1 MKLRDSVP
9 KVNGAG
15 MHRECT
21 SAQTYERVRPHL
33 RRMGV
38 TRVAEITWLDR
49 IGIPVYNAIA
59 PRSNDI
65 ISVYNGKGLTRD
77 DARTSAVMEAVE
89 RFSAGLPI
97 RPAVIASYEEL
108 VVAGRTVLDPREN
121 LVALSRHYRD
131 GIPISWVRAYD
142 LLHEETVLVPLDCV
156 AYSLAS
162 HEPPIY
168 EVSTTNGLASGNN
181 LEEAICHALTE
192 LIERDSMTGA
202 ELVSNQLCQILEKG
216 ILADRQ
222 PEQLT
227 DALKE
232 IHPHVDPDSLPP
244 RARALVEQFRAAGL
258 QLRIVHLTSDLGIP
272 SFLVA
277 TDEEISPT
285 TSQGHGGFGTH
296 PDAEVAV
303 IRAITECAQSRA
315 VDIQAMREDIRLPD
329 EQVSK
334 YQKHVQRSSTI
345 DKGAWAWRPVRKVVN
360 FADIPSWRTAD
371 VMADLRLMLRRLR
384 ESGIGRALA
393 VDLSPPGIPVTVVRV
408 MVPQLESWAV
418 DHGRIGA
425 RGAAAWNR
433 ALSDLCARSRELT
446 KPEQQPDNRRQ
457 GVAA

>member
-9 KVNGAG
+9 KVNGG
-15 MHRECT
+15 GTHRECT

-65 ISVYNGKGLTRD
+65 ISVYNGKGLSPE

-97 RPAVIASYEEL
+97 RPAAIASYEEL
-108 VVAGRTVLDPREN
+108 VKAGRTVLDPREN
-121 LVALSRHYRD
+121 LVALSRHYRED
-131 GIPISWVRAYD
+131 TPISWVEAHD
-142 LLHEETVLVPLDCV
+142 LLSGETVLVPQGCV

-162 HEPPIY
+162 HEPPTY
-168 EVSTTNGLASGNN
+168 EISTTNGLASGNN
-181 LEEAICHALTE
+181 PEEAICHALTE
-192 LIERDSMTGA
+192 LVERDSMTTA
-202 ELVSNQLCQILEKG
+202 ELVSNLLCQILEKG
-216 ILADRQ
+216 VRAERQ
-222 PEQLT
+222 PEQVT
-227 DALKE
+227 DLLKE
-232 IHPHVDPDSLPP
+232 IHPHVNPESLPP
-244 RARALVEQFRAAGL
+244 KALALVQQFRAAGL
-258 QLRIVHLTSDLGIP
+258 QLRIVHITSDLGIP

-285 TSQGHGGFGTH
+285 TSKGHGGFGTH

-303 IRAITECAQSRA
+303 IRAITECAQSRV

-345 DKGAWAWRPVRKVVN
+345 DKGAWAWRPVRKVVD
-360 FADIPSWRTAD
+360 FADIPTWRTAD
-371 VMADLRLMLRRLR
+371 VMDDLRLMLDRLR
-384 ESGIGRALA
+384 ERGIRRALV
-393 VDLSPPGIPVTVVRV
+393 VDLSPPEIPVTVVRV
-408 MVPQLESWAV
+408 IVPQLESWAV

-425 RGAAAWNR
+425 RGAAAWNHALADLR
-433 ALSDLCARSRELT
+433 AHSRELT
-446 KPEQQPDNRRQ
+446 AQRNQHGQGAPE
-457 GVAA
+457 

>member
-9 KVNGAG
+9 KVNGSGA
-15 MHRECT
+15 HRECT
-21 SAQTYERVRPHL
+21 AAQTYDRVKPHL

-65 ISVYNGKGLTRD
+65 ISVYNGKGLSPS

-89 RFSAGLPI
+89 RFSAGLPL
-97 RPAVIASYEEL
+97 RPAAIASYAEL
-108 VVAGRTVLDPREN
+108 VKDGRTVMDPRDN

-131 GIPISWVRAYD
+131 DTPISWVEAYD
-142 LLHEETVLVPLDCV
+142 LLNEETVLVPQDCA

-162 HEPPIY
+162 HEPPTY

-181 LEEAICHALTE
+181 LEEAVCHALTE
-192 LIERDSMTGA
+192 LVERDSMTNA

-222 PEQLT
+222 PQELT
-227 DALKE
+227 DYLKE
-232 IHPHVDPDSLPP
+232 IHPHVDPESLPP
-244 RARALVEQFRAAGL
+244 RALALVRKFRAAGL
-258 QLRIVHLTSDLGIP
+258 ELRIVHITSDLGIP
-272 SFLVA
+272 SFLAA

-285 TSQGHGGFGTH
+285 TSRGHGGFGTH

-334 YQKHVQRSSTI
+334 YQQHVQRSSTI
-345 DKGAWAWRPVRKVVN
+345 DKGAWAWRPMRKVVD
-360 FADIPSWRTAD
+360 FADIPSWRTGD
-371 VMADLRLMLRRLR
+371 VMDDLRLMLARLR
-384 ESGIGRALA
+384 DCGIRRALV

-425 RGAAAWNR
+425 RGAATWNQ
-433 ALSDLCARSRELT
+433 ALNDLAAARLDDADCPVKLE
-446 KPEQQPDNRRQ
+446 
-457 GVAA
+457 V

>member
-9 KVNGAG
+9 KVNGG
-15 MHRECT
+15 GVHREYT

-65 ISVYNGKGLTRD
+65 ISVYNGKGLSQS

-97 RPAVIASYEEL
+97 RPSVIASYAEL
-108 VVAGRTVLDPREN
+108 VKAGRTVLDPREN
-121 LVALSRHYRD
+121 LITLSRYYRD
-131 GIPISWVRAYD
+131 DTPISWVEAHD
-142 LLHEETVLVPLDCV
+142 LMSGDAVLVPQDCV

-162 HEPPIY
+162 HEPPTY
-168 EVSTTNGLASGNN
+168 EVSTTNGLASGNS

-192 LIERDSMTGA
+192 LVERDSMTGA

-222 PEQLT
+222 PEELT
-227 DALKE
+227 DLLKE
-232 IHPHVDPDSLPP
+232 AHPHVDPDSLPP
-244 RARALVEQFRAAGL
+244 KALALVKLFRDAGL
-258 QLRIVHLTSDLGIP
+258 ELRVVHLTSDLGIP
-272 SFLVA
+272 SFLAA
-277 TDEEISPT
+277 TSEEISPT

-296 PDAEVAV
+296 PDAEVAI

-329 EQVSK
+329 EDVSK

-345 DKGAWAWRPVRKVVN
+345 DKGAWAWRPLRKVVD
-360 FADIPSWRTAD
+360 FADIPSCRTGD
-371 VMADLRLMLRRLR
+371 VMDDMRFMLDRFR
-384 ESGIGRALA
+384 ECGITRALA

-433 ALSDLCARSRELT
+433 ALAELSALQQ
-446 KPEQQPDNRRQ
+446 KLQQEQDDEEQ
-457 GVAA
+457 GVPA

>member
-9 KVNGAG
+9 KVNGPG
-15 MHRECT
+15 THRECT

-65 ISVYNGKGLTRD
+65 ISVYNGKGLSVE

-97 RPAVIASYEEL
+97 RPAAIASYEEL
-108 VVAGRTVLDPREN
+108 VKAGRTVLDPREN

-131 GIPISWVRAYD
+131 DRPISWVEAHD
-142 LLHEETVLVPLDCV
+142 LLSGETVLVPQDCV

-162 HEPPIY
+162 HEPPTY

-181 LEEAICHALTE
+181 AEEAICHALTE
-192 LIERDSMTGA
+192 LVERDSMTGA
-202 ELVSNQLCQILEKG
+202 ELVSNQLCQILERG

-222 PEQLT
+222 PERLT
-227 DALKE
+227 DLLKE

-244 RARALVEQFRAAGL
+244 KALALVQRFRAAGL
-258 QLRIVHLTSDLGIP
+258 QLRIVHITSDLGIP

-277 TDEEISPT
+277 TDEEISAT

-360 FADIPSWRTAD
+360 FADIPTWRTTD
-371 VMADLRLMLRRLR
+371 VMDDLRLMLDRLR
-384 ESGIGRALA
+384 ERGIRRALV
-393 VDLSPPGIPVTVVRV
+393 VDLSPPGIPVTVVRLL
-408 MVPQLESWAV
+408 VPQLESWAV

-433 ALSDLCARSRELT
+433 ALVDLCASRRELT
-446 KPEQQPDNRRQ
+446 DQDQQHQYGQ
-457 GVAA
+457 GVPA